1 MPRRLLSVVALLTGV
16 GLLLFT
22 LYAASDPAA
31 FRRDLTMQW
40 KMEAIEA
47 DVFAR
52 TDLPK
57 AKRASLM
64 EQLQQA
70 RAANDAFYGT
80 RRAAPTI
87 AFADNAALKESLA
100 VGNPFAATFYHRDG
114 ILAVVTPRGLNGE
127 VMAHMLSHAEIKE
140 RLGAEVF
147 ETLPAWFDEGLA
159 TLLDDRPF
167 LADAALDAKEAE
179 GVETPPF
186 EVMAERE
193 WFVGTDA
200 EAHLV
205 LAKLEVRRWY
215 RLVGQ
220 QGVVQL
226 LDRLAAGEDFE
237 RAYREAE
244 AAAGWP
250 E

>member
-1 MPRRLLSVVALLTGV
+1 MPRRPLSVVALLAGV
-16 GLLLFT
+16 GLLLFVV
-22 LYAASDPAA
+22 YATSDPAA

-52 TDLPK
+52 ADLP
-57 AKRASLM
+57 AAQRASL
-64 EQLQQA
+64 LQQLHQA
-70 RAANDAFYGT
+70 QAANASFYGE
-80 RRAAPTI
+80 RRAMPVV

-127 VMAHMLSHAEIKE
+127 VMAHMLSHAEIKT

-167 LADAALDAKEAE
+167 LADSALDAKEAE
-179 GVETPPF
+179 GVELPPF

-215 RLVGQ
+215 RIVGQ
-220 QGVVQL
+220 AGVVQL
-226 LDRLAAGEDFE
+226 LEEVAAGADFDG
-237 RAYREAE
+237 AYRAAE
-244 AAAGWP
+244 AAAGLP